1 MKRVLTVVA
10 AIGIALGGYI
20 HFRLWHGVYRHAPV
34 REMFLID
41 VVLSAFLTIAVF
53 IPRRVFA
60 AAGAVLTGGSLAAI
74 ALSRTVGLPT
84 FHGKWTEVGLAPQQS
99 LFGINETLLVI
110 IAESVAFL
118 VCCTLVY
125 LYTQARTP
133 VASGARRR
141 GAKVP
146 EWATPL

>member
-41 VVLSAFLTIAVF
+41 VVLSAFLALAVF
-53 IPRRVFA
+53 IPKPAFA
-60 AAGAVLTGGSLAAI
+60 LAGAALTAGSLVAI

-84 FHGKWTEVGLAPQQS
+84 FHGKWTEVGLAPQQA

-110 IAESVAFL
+110 IAESVALLACLAL
-118 VCCTLVY
+118 VTLA
-125 LYTQARTP
+125 LRARTSTP
-133 VASGARRR
+133 ATGRRR
-141 GAKVP
+141 GAVP
-146 EWATPL
+146 QWATPV